1 MACSP
6 PRVRAEWRRNGAI
19 RTPNFWFHC
28 KCHLRSFHGR
38 FDQRRVRSERQD
50 TRLALSSG

>member
-19 RTPNFWFHC
+19 RTPTFWFHC
-28 KCHLRSFHGR
+28 NFICDPSRAVSIGGEFAPSAEHDSFIDG
-38 FDQRRVRSERQD
+38 
-50 TRLALSSG
+50 